1 MGETGEETDVYGSSD
16 EELIEEDSLHNCFST
31 TECKSY
37 SKPIYNSN
45 KQAIVLKMDLEIQ
58 EQLKMIQ
65 QDKIFT
71 RVSFLEM
78 VKFSLTKNTPHN
90 SLTQFNFDL
99 FSKPQ

>member
-1 MGETGEETDVYGSSD
+1 
-16 EELIEEDSLHNCFST
+16 
-31 TECKSY
+31 
-37 SKPIYNSN
+37 
-45 KQAIVLKMDLEIQ
+45 MDLEIQ